1 MKKTIAILLVL
12 VIGMVG
18 VFAADTITVTNAKL
32 EFKTEV
38 TGVNLMGLSSSAT
51 APAGNSWTIG
61 DLDYTGT
68 PVNTASVTPIAY
80 LHTKTNHR
88 SGIEVTMLAGAL
100 TSSAADPTGAI
111 TNASVNLAYKVS
123 TLGPDGSA
131 TVTSEAT
138 SEGAANNATTII
150 STGAITGMTVTSRN
164 ISVEIPTYADALAGT
179 YTGTITFA
187 YTAN

>member
-18 VFAADTITVTNAKL
+18 VWAAIAVDNADL
-32 EFKTEV
+32 QFKTV
-38 TGVNLMGLSSSAT
+38 VNGVNLMGLSNSAT
-51 APAGNSWTIG
+51 APTGNTWTIG
-61 DLDYTGT
+61 DLDYTAN
-68 PVNTASVTPIAY
+68 PVNTATATPIAY

-88 SGIEVTMLAGAL
+88 SGIVVTMLAGAL
-100 TSSAADPTGAI
+100 TSSAADPTGTI

-123 TLGPDGSA
+123 TLAPNGIDTA
-131 TVTSEAT
+131 ISEAT
-138 SEGAANNATTII
+138 ASGAAESATTII
-150 STGAITGMTVTSRN
+150 STGAITGMTITSRN
-164 ISVEIPTYADALAGT
+164 ISVEIPGYADALAGT